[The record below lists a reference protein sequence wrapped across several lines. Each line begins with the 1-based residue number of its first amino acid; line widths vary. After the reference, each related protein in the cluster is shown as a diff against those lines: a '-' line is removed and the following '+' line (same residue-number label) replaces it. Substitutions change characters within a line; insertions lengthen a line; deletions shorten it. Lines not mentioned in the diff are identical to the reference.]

1 MDTIILVIMNKNKT
15 LFIRVERLVKKAFV
29 INSSIPKGYGINSSD
44 YSKFYK
50 MKVELCNKA
59 IHLIRENH
67 LSIKYGWS
75 NEGILYF
82 NIRENQFSF
91 HGINGHGMKRKS
103 YNGTWIGTRNPLEF
117 GEMYRLSKTMKK
129 KSFLPGQRQMSCYM

>member
-1 MDTIILVIMNKNKT
+1 MNNNKT

-44 YSKFYK
+44 YSRFYK

-59 IHLIRENH
+59 IHLIRKNH
-67 LSIKYGWS
+67 LSIKYGWKD
-75 NEGILYF
+75 GVLYF
-82 NIRENQFSF
+82 NIRDKQFSF
-91 HGINGHGMKRKS
+91 HRVSHYGMKYKK
-103 YNGTWIGTRNPLEF
+103 YDGTWIGTRNPLEF